1 MFLELQ
7 ALQAIMEHALQFR
20 LIVGLVSVLPER
32 HSAGEAA
39 GLQADRNA
47 IRGLVTLCW
56 RAAAL
61 Q

>member
-1 MFLELQ
+1 
-7 ALQAIMEHALQFR
+7 MEHALQFR

-32 HSAGEAA
+32 HSAGKAA